1 MDTIHLAGVI
11 LWTSQCFSVMQ
22 IRVSGSCQSRWFGP
36 SCQFQCHCSGNDR
49 CTADG
54 QCSGKCAKGWFG
66 LKCQFADLA
75 TVRDCFVITMPSS
88 KSISWL
94 TDGDDTTCNT
104 DPCVQAIKL
113 TWSQDYWIRSI
124 RLTVNDT
131 DQLMNF
137 EIHCSNPTT
146 IARLDN
152 RTIEYMC
159 DMSSN
164 ESLLVTGPGL
174 LSLCSLY
181 VNGGRNVA
189 LKQKAHQTNNYHT
202 HLAHLAVDGDRIS
215 NLTTCTHTSVND
227 PAPPTWTLEMD
238 SPKTVY
244 QIVLYNRED
253 CCQERLRNFH
263 LKAMNITDAL
273 IFQYNDTSVG
283 NKLRYDVQFA
293 LREPISKLT
302 ITATPKAE
310 SQYKYAILTLCEVE
324 IFGECAM
331 GTWGL
336 LCDKTCPELCR
347 NVSCHQEA
355 GECFDS
361 FGHCDLH
368 NSNGGKVQLTFD
380 TGLGIGVAIG
390 VVLIIILEIVAA
402 VFLYKRWQQNRRL
415 CLSDKPY
422 DSLHKSD
429 SEISH
434 YKTLQFQTLQF
445 KRLLKNDIMTELRS
459 DETRSSAAERESQT
473 SYEPM
478 SSLATQSPTQL
489 SKHISVCKNDYRTSS
504 LYANM

>member
-1 MDTIHLAGVI
+1 MDTIHLARVI
-11 LWTSQCFSVMQ
+11 LWICQCFSVTQ
-22 IRVSGSCQSRWFGP
+22 IRVSGSCQSGWFGP

-75 TVRDCFVITMPSS
+75 TVSDCFVITMPSS

-94 TDGDDTTCNT
+94 IDGDDTTCNT

-113 TWSQDYWIRSI
+113 AWSQVYWIRSI

-137 EIHCSNPTT
+137 KIHCSNPTT

-189 LKQKAHQTNNYHT
+189 LKQKAHQTNTYHI
-202 HLAHLAVDGDRIS
+202 HLAPLAVDGDRIS
-215 NLTTCTHTSVND
+215 NLTTCTHTSVNN

-244 QIVLYNRED
+244 QIVLYNR
-253 CCQERLRNFH
+253 
-263 LKAMNITDAL
+263 
-273 IFQYNDTSVG
+273 
-283 NKLRYDVQFA
+283 
-293 LREPISKLT
+293 
-302 ITATPKAE
+302 
-310 SQYKYAILTLCEVE
+310 
-324 IFGECAM
+324 ECAM

-368 NSNGGKVQLTFD
+368 KFNGGKVLLTFD

-390 VVLIIILEIVAA
+390 VLLIIILEIVAA

-422 DSLHKSD
+422 DSIHKSD
-429 SEISH
+429 SSDISH
-434 YKTLQFQTLQF
+434 YKTLQFQALQF
-445 KRLLKNDIMTELRS
+445 KKLLQNDIMTEQRS